1 MPGGGGDD
9 AAVGRSTALVTRP
22 RGGAAAVGGE
32 EIEDIVDL
40 DDPELEEHADAA
52 AILDEATELEEEGFY
67 EEAIEAYM
75 EALSMGL
82 DPARCHHGAARC
94 YEELSDAEEAAREC
108 TECLAANP
116 NDVVALTTRGWQYL
130 ALSMLM
136 EAKADA
142 TAAIAL
148 APSDVEVLDLNEEVQ
163 YELSD
168 STGGAAF
175 DEAQRLY
182 TQGKF
187 GDAIGFFS
195 QALEQHYADVFSAY
209 NVRGLC
215 KVSVCRPRCIMS
227 VALALCVRARGCVF
241 A

>member
-1 MPGGGGDD
+1 MGGRGRGASGEIWRRERGMPGGGGAV
-9 AAVGRSTALVTRP
+9 AAGRSTALVTRP
-22 RGGAAAVGGE
+22 RGGSAVVASE

-40 DDPELEEHADAA
+40 DDPELEHSDAA

-195 QALEQHYADVFSAY
+195 QALEQRYADVFSAY

-215 KVSVCRPRCIMS
+215 KVSC
-227 VALALCVRARGCVF
+227 F
-241 A
+241 ACTVEC

>member
-1 MPGGGGDD
+1 MPGG
-9 AAVGRSTALVTRP
+9 AAAAAERSTALTTRSHGGG
-22 RGGAAAVGGE
+22 GGAVEGE

-40 DDPELEEHADAA
+40 DDPELEHADAA

-75 EALSMGL
+75 EALSMGV

-195 QALEQHYADVFSAY
+195 QALEQDYADVFSAY

-215 KVSVCRPRCIMS
+215 KVSS
-227 VALALCVRARGCVF
+227 SSAASW
-241 A
+241 

>member
-1 MPGGGGDD
+1 MPAPAGATAGRSEALTTRGFGGGSGG
-9 AAVGRSTALVTRP
+9 GRSDDDV
-22 RGGAAAVGGE
+22 E
-32 EIEDIVDL
+32 DL
-40 DDPELEEHADAA
+40 DDPELENADAA

-82 DPARCHHGAARC
+82 DPTRCHHGAARC
-94 YEELSDAEEAAREC
+94 YEELSDVEEAAREC
-108 TECLAANP
+108 TECLATNP

-195 QALEQHYADVFSAY
+195 QALDQSYADVFSAY

-215 KVSVCRPRCIMS
+215 KVSLVAQPLPWVIAR
-227 VALALCVRARGCVF
+227 ALAKCL
-241 A
+241 

>member
-1 MPGGGGDD
+1 M
-9 AAVGRSTALVTRP
+9 AVSQALV
-22 RGGAAAVGGE
+22 AVE
-32 EIEDIVDL
+32 DLEDPEIEGVDGS
-40 DDPELEEHADAA
+40 

-75 EALSMGL
+75 EALAMGL

-195 QALEQHYADVFSAY
+195 QALEQRYADVFSAY

-215 KVSVCRPRCIMS
+215 KVSALIPHPSSLIPHPSTLSGDFRRHVDC
-227 VALALCVRARGCVF
+227 VADVWRLYCSTI
-241 A
+241 